1 MYECPIDYYIDNLIF
16 NSNKTCWAVYR
27 LKGMDYEYQSLEKKV
42 EILYMTA
49 RYIAGIMS
57 EAQIL
62 ILPIGQDPKE
72 HFDNLKKGISKSDP
86 LYEYAMLQA
95 ESTREFLEEGVKLS
109 GQAND
114 YATYIVVKLEKNDEI
129 SVLTDLKDFWDY
141 FIKEPVNTINL
152 KLKMDTKD
160 ILLSKISK
168 YERAANKWFKEAD
181 QRIQMEKIKT
191 EEMQW
196 LFRRVGFRGLEEKV
210 PLFYKSKNEE
220 WKPNAETEQI
230 QSKKIVKPLNK
241 DIVNLFSGTIKTG
254 NRYLKIEHDGKTSY
268 QSFLTLTNI
277 PDEIDYP
284 GNEWIYMLQNMK
296 IEAEVC
302 ITCKAIE
309 HKEAIRKLGYK
320 KREIKS
326 QMKNV
331 AEAEED
337 MPEDLLEG
345 RDYAV
350 ALESELKAAKF
361 PTIKAA
367 ITICVADNELEK
379 MEDKVIKVK
388 NAYEDM
394 NFTIE
399 RPIADQFKLF
409 MQCIPSVSTT
419 IKDYVLQITPNML
432 ASGVIGATHE
442 LGDNQGPYIGTT
454 GIEGKFVYLYM
465 GLACLM
471 NKSASATFYGNVG
484 VGKSF
489 SANLLLVLTV
499 LYFGGYGLIL
509 DPKGERSHWAEELEI
524 FKGLITIVKLTPDEE
539 DKGKL
544 DPYNI
549 YSNEIDMAN
558 ELAVN
563 VLSELFKFEPNSDEY
578 TVLLE
583 AAKKMKDTKNE
594 FKPSMER
601 FTEIL
606 DTFDKEDDLYKLA
619 KKVSRKIRLQKE
631 NGMCGLLFG
640 DGTEQAISL
649 DNRINILQIQN
660 LKLPSSDKQKKDY
673 SPEEAISTVLMMV
686 ISHFAKKFALIERDV
701 FSLIL
706 FDESWSLGKTV
717 EGVKLFDF
725 LTRMGRS
732 LFTGCIFNGHSVE
745 DLPTEAIKNTITYKF
760 CFFTD
765 NDNEAERMVKYLG
778 LEDTEENR
786 SIIKNLGNGQCLFRD
801 MNGHVGRL
809 HFDAVFQDFIDVFS
823 TTPKPRMIE
832 EEKVILKKEV
842 QKQDVVEEIGEKG
855 NRKETNT
862 NIENL
867 EDIPKWSI
875 DKDIDIFAEEK
886 I

>member
-16 NSNKTCWAVYR
+16 NSNKSCWAVYR
-27 LKGMDYEYQSLEKKV
+27 LTGQDYDYQSLERKI

-62 ILPIGQDPKE
+62 ILPIGQNPKQ
-72 HFDNLKKGISKSDP
+72 HFDNLKKGLSKSDP
-86 LYEYAMLQA
+86 LYEYAIVQA
-95 ESTREFLEEGVKLS
+95 DSTREFLEEEIRLR

-114 YATYIVVKLEKNDEI
+114 YATYIVVKLEKSNEI
-129 SVLTDLKDFWDY
+129 GVLTDLKDFFDY
-141 FIKEPVNTINL
+141 FVKEPVNAINL
-152 KLKMDTKD
+152 KLRMDTKD
-160 ILLSKISK
+160 ILFSRISK
-168 YERAANKWFKEAD
+168 CERNAEKWFKEAN
-181 QRIQMEKIKT
+181 QRIRMEKIET

-196 LFRRVGFRGLEEKV
+196 LFRRTAFRGLDKEV
-210 PLFYKSKNEE
+210 PLFYKNKKEK
-220 WKPNAETEQI
+220 WKPGAETEEIKSQ
-230 QSKKIVKPLNK
+230 KIVKPLGK
-241 DIVNLFSGTIKTG
+241 DIINLFSGTIKTE
-254 NRYLKIEHDGKTSY
+254 NRYLKIEHDKKTSY
-268 QSFLTLTNI
+268 QSFLVLTNI

-284 GNEWIYMLQNMK
+284 GTEWIYMLQNMK
-296 IEAEVC
+296 IQAEVC
-302 ITCKAIE
+302 ITCKATE
-309 HKEAIRKLGYK
+309 HKEALRKLGYK

-326 QMKNV
+326 QMQNV

-367 ITICVADNELEK
+367 VTICAAADNKEEVEEK
-379 MEDKVIKVK
+379 AAIIK
-388 NAYEDM
+388 NAYEDI

-419 IKDYVLQITPNML
+419 IKDYVMQVTPNML

-471 NKSASATFYGNVG
+471 NKSASATFYGNLG

-489 SANLLLVLTV
+489 AANLLLILIV
-499 LYFGGYGLIL
+499 LYSGGYGLIF
-509 DPKGERSHWAEELEI
+509 DPKGERGHWAEEMEI
-524 FKGLITIVKLTPDEE
+524 FKGLITIVKLSPNEE

-544 DPYNI
+544 DPYNV
-549 YSNEIDMAN
+549 YPDEIDMAN

-563 VLSELFKFEPNSDEY
+563 LLSELFKLAPTSDEY
-578 TVLLE
+578 TVLLA
-583 AAKKMKDTKNE
+583 AAKRMKDTKDE
-594 FKPSMER
+594 SKPSMER

-606 DTFDKEDDLYKLA
+606 DTFDKEDELYKLA
-619 KKVSRKIRLQKE
+619 QKVARRIRLQKE

-660 LKLPSSDKQKKDY
+660 LKLPSPDTKKEDY
-673 SPEEAISTVLMMV
+673 TTEETLSTVLMMV

-706 FDESWSLGKTV
+706 FDESWSLGKTK
-717 EGVKLFDF
+717 EGVKLYDF

-760 CFFTD
+760 CFCTS
-765 NDNEAERMVKYLG
+765 NDKEAERMVKYLG
-778 LEDTEENR
+778 LENTKENR
-786 SIIKNLGNGQCLFRD
+786 AIIKNLQNGQCLFQD
-801 MNGHVGRL
+801 MDGHVGKL
-809 HFDAVFQDFIDVFS
+809 TFDAVFQDFIDVFS
-823 TTPKPRMIE
+823 TTPKTKKDQ
-832 EEKVILKKEV
+832 EEKVVLKKEL
-842 QKQDVVEEIGEKG
+842 QKQDNI
-855 NRKETNT
+855 KEP
-862 NIENL
+862 
-867 EDIPKWSI
+867 EDIPIKWSI
-875 DKDIDIFAEEK
+875 DEEIDIFAEEK
-886 I
+886 V